1 MSYQVLARKWRPK
14 RFQDV
19 VGQDHIVKS
28 LQNALLKEKLG
39 HAYILTGTRG
49 IGKTSVARIFA
60 KALCCA
66 EPMQDKNPCGK
77 CTSCQSI
84 DTDSSLDVLE
94 IDGASNNGVDN
105 IRSLIENIQYLP
117 LNGKYKVYIIDEV
130 HMLSKGA
137 FNALLKTLEEPPA
150 HVIFIFATTEPEQLL
165 GTVLSRC
172 QRFEFRQATILDL
185 AKHIG
190 VIAKSEGIT
199 FESPK
204 LIEKLAHLGRGSVRD
219 TLSLFDQVL
228 SFSEGNR
235 VSEETMVR
243 SLGLAR
249 TELIE
254 TLLYSVLAG
263 DTAGTRLAY
272 QHLLHENVELKNIL
286 SSLLDAL
293 YDLAMNIDHPEKRDV
308 PVKKITA
315 TFLEPYSVEE
325 IFWIYESLA
334 KDSAWVL
341 TSLNPV
347 GVSEMMLLKIT
358 KRRDFFTPQ
367 KKSLIEPKEKIEI
380 PEVVPVAGPKEE
392 TKTQTKSWD
401 EFLRFLKERSPALY
415 SNLLQGNITEGPVAS
430 DGQLIFKMAF
440 TNAGQ
445 IFKDYLEER
454 EVFGRFKDILAEYY
468 EIPVAGLFVSFELFD
483 DEKRKE
489 RSFITKAEEVEIIR
503 EAAAKNT
510 KDEILNNPMI
520 KVAEKMFNTK
530 IDKVI
535 LKEEK

>member
-60 KALCCA
+60 KALCCI
-66 EPMQDKNPCGK
+66 EPTQDKNPCGK

-185 AKHIG
+185 VKHIG

-254 TLLYSVLAG
+254 TLLYSILAG

-293 YDLAMNIDHPEKRDV
+293 YDLSMNIDHPEKRDV

-341 TSLNPV
+341 SSLNPV

-367 KKSLIEPKEKIEI
+367 KKSLINSEEKTEM
-380 PEVVPVAGPKEE
+380 VVETPKEE
-392 TKTQTKSWD
+392 IKAQTKSWD

-415 SNLLQGNITEGPVAS
+415 SNLLQGNITEGPIAS
-430 DGQLIFKMAF
+430 EGQLIFKMAF
-440 TNAGQ
+440 TNAGK

-489 RSFITKAEEVEIIR
+489 KSFITKAEEVEIIR
-503 EAAAKNT
+503 EAEAKNT
-510 KDEILNNPMI
+510 KEEILNNPMI
-520 KVAEKMFNTK
+520 KAAEKMFNTK
-530 IDKVI
+530 IDRVI